1 MTVVVKA
8 TQITT
13 NPGFLVVTQ
22 REVAANARMKVSA
35 LQGRIGGGGVSGGL
49 ARVVSL
55 RCVLAKDAGGLGV

>member
-1 MTVVVKA
+1 MWVTVVVKA

-35 LQGRIGGGGVSGGL
+35 LQGQIGEGGVSGGQ
-49 ARVVSL
+49 ARGVSL
-55 RCVLAKDAGGLGV
+55 RWVLG